1 MDYLR
6 KKYRILLISI
16 ILVIGLIIS
25 GVVYFV
31 LIDLEE
37 TYHEYAKDS
46 IMDVKKG
53 YLKDTVNNIIDGIEQ
68 KNENQV
74 IYHQHLAEDM
84 IGIFDNYYLADSEGF
99 LYYAKQYMQQE
110 AKKID
115 FTFLIINSQNNEVV
129 FQYIPSLEDENIIST
144 EYINHLSSELPVY
157 TSKLYGNYKTVIG
170 VSQDVIDSRVK
181 NALYNEIHGL
191 KFEDDAYVWVNEIVN
206 YAGGDDYA
214 IRRIHPNL
222 KDTEGI
228 YLSTNMTDVMGTTPY
243 KTELEGVKQYGEL
256 FFQYYFK
263 KLNSD
268 TISEK
273 ITYAKLYKDFDWI
286 IAMGVNLDD
295 IQEYVDKTTQ
305 DKSQQV
311 RMLLIILSSIV
322 IVIIIIAL
330 VVVHHL
336 ERWYY
341 GNFNKTLI
349 EESLKD
355 PLTNTYNRRAA
366 YKYLATSWANF
377 KSVGLNAKIMMIDI
391 DNFKKVNDSC
401 GHSVGDQVLIKLADT
416 INSHIRSNDFLSRW
430 GGEEFLLICNGL
442 KKEDVEAFTVKLLNA
457 IEKMQF
463 ECEEAKKF
471 NITVSIGVSDFY
483 DSDDQFSIAV
493 NRADMALYKAKAA
506 GKNTFVVLEEA
517 TEN

>member
-68 KNENQV
+68 KNENQI

-84 IGIFDNYYLADSEGF
+84 IGIFDNYYLADSNGF
-99 LYYAKQYMQQE
+99 LPYATQYMQQE
-110 AKKID
+110 VKKID
-115 FTFLIINSQNNEVV
+115 FTFIIVNNQNKEVV
-129 FQYIPSLEDENIIST
+129 FRHIPSLESDKELSD
-144 EYINHLSSELPVY
+144 EYINSLSLEFPVY
-157 TSKLYGNYKTVIG
+157 ISKLFGDYKIIIG
-170 VSQDVIDSRVK
+170 VSQEIIDSRVK

-191 KFEDDAYVWVNEIVN
+191 KFADDAYVWVNQIVN
-206 YAGGDDYA
+206 YEGGDDYA

-222 KDTEGI
+222 KDSEGI

-263 KLNSD
+263 KLDSNV
-268 TISEK
+268 ISEK

-286 IAMGVNLDD
+286 IAMGVHLDD

-311 RMLLIILSSIV
+311 RMLLIILSSIT
-322 IVIIIIAL
+322 IVIIIVAL
-330 VVVHHL
+330 IVVHLL

-366 YKYLATSWANF
+366 YKYLATSWSNF
-377 KSVGLNAKIMMIDI
+377 KSIGLNAKIMMIDI

-401 GHSVGDQVLIKLADT
+401 GHSVGDKVLTELADT
-416 INSHIRSNDFLSRW
+416 LNSHIRSNDFLSRW

-442 KKEDVEAFTVKLLNA
+442 KKEDVSNFTKKLLATVEN
-457 IEKMQF
+457 MQF
-463 ECEEAKKF
+463 ECEELKKF

-483 DSDDQFSIAV
+483 DSDDQFSLAV